1 MTGVVVTE
9 GDDTRGICRRAVLRT
24 GLAAV
29 AAVASGCASTPRARP
44 DPPGMRITG
53 SDGFSGLHALG
64 TYTIARGGTYGPA
77 EIGDRSNHPNATGD
91 ESGPTF
97 AGTPLYVATIEPV
110 TIEGV
115 HLKST
120 VPGVV
125 CIYAKAGA
133 NVTVRNCYLD
143 AYVRNGVVAWFN
155 SSTDSPSSITFE
167 NNYVHGGTI
176 VVGWWGG
183 TATLSQ
189 AHIRYNHIEDIY
201 GRLEGTGPE
210 RQAIQFH
217 DVYGPNIDISWNQ
230 IVNHWQTSCV
240 EDVIT
245 FYADPDCRCGG
256 TAASRAQIHDNMIDG
271 GWPGPGAPPN
281 TYAGAGS
288 NVDLYGDGYGAFA
301 DFHNNQYVALCNTGA
316 AVSAG
321 QSSHVYNNRV
331 VCSGRLPD
339 DSGWA
344 PVPSYGNGM
353 VSYHSHHSGP
363 ALLWDGIEGHPGW
376 GDIKFTDN
384 VVGFQRP
391 TGRSDWWFEA
401 NPDRDPVTHTGNVG
415 IDAAVRAGTAW
426 YSGGHASDAAS
437 EGGDAYTI
445 TNADQ
450 DAERS
455 RWQKKVT
462 ASGHLVGPAPSRSG
476 PGPARR
482 PRE

>member
-1 MTGVVVTE
+1 MLDARVAITGVVVTE
-9 GDDTRGICRRAVLRT
+9 GYDARGICRRVVLRT

-29 AAVASGCASTPRARP
+29 AAVASGCAGHPPTRSGPAGAR
-44 DPPGMRITG
+44 IAG
-53 SDGFSGLHALG
+53 SEGSGRLPALG
-64 TYTIARGGTYGPA
+64 SYMITRGGTYGPA
-77 EIGDRSNHPNATGD
+77 EIGDRSNHPDATGD

-97 AGTPLYVATIEPV
+97 AGTPLHVATIEPV

-125 CIYAKAGA
+125 CIYARAGA

-143 AYVRNGVVAWFN
+143 AYVRNGIAAWFD
-155 SSTDSPSSITFE
+155 SSTGSPSTVTFE
-167 NNYVHGGTI
+167 NNHVHGGTI
-176 VVGWWGG
+176 IVGRWSG
-183 TATLSQ
+183 TTTLSQ
-189 AHIRYNHIEDIY
+189 AHIRYNYIEDIY
-201 GRLEGTGPE
+201 GRLEGAGPE
-210 RQAIQFH
+210 RQAIHFH
-217 DVYGPNIDISWNQ
+217 EVYGPNIDIGWNH

-245 FYADPDCRCGG
+245 FYADPNCRCGG

-271 GWPGPGAPPN
+271 GWPRPGARPN
-281 TYAGAGS
+281 TYAGAGT
-288 NVDLYGDGYGAFA
+288 NVDLYGDGYGGFA
-301 DFHNNQYVALCNTGA
+301 DFRDNQYVALCNTGPV
-316 AVSAG
+316 VSAG

-339 DSGWA
+339 DSDWA

-353 VSYHSHHSGP
+353 GSYHSDHSGP

-376 GDIKFTDN
+376 GDIKFTSN

-401 NPDRDPVTHTGNVG
+401 NPERDPVTHTGNLV
-415 IDAAVRAGTAW
+415 IDAAVRADTAW
-426 YSGGHASDAAS
+426 YSGGPASDAAS

-462 ASGHLVGPAPSRSG
+462 AAGHLVGPRYY
-476 PGPARR
+476 
-482 PRE
+482 